1 MIDTCKDRPGCLC
14 DYCVKTDRFSEYFQ
28 RNVRHFSHITQ
39 FYAVQMFTADSKT
52 KKDEAYENLTR
63 NSREM
68 FADAVPIGGK

>member
-1 MIDTCKDRPGCLC
+1 
-14 DYCVKTDRFSEYFQ
+14 
-28 RNVRHFSHITQ
+28 
-39 FYAVQMFTADSKT
+39 MFTADSKT